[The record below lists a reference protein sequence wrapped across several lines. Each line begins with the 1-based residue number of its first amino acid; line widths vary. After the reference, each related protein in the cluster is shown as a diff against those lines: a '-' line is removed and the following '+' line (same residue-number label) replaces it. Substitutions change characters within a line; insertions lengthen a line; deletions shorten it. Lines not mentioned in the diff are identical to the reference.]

1 MKSLKKILIFFTLS
15 LINCSSVDYCE
26 INKENEFEYIPLI
39 EDETQI
45 VFINKNLTSEKMY
58 IDLMFSHL
66 SKYHV
71 TFNQY
76 DEETKEN
83 INPAFYFNNEDI
95 FVNPFRRLS
104 SNYTENQADLIEK
117 EEIVL
122 GINKKCLKL
131 TKDIKNII
139 VTIFRD
145 DSN

>member
-1 MKSLKKILIFFTLS
+1 MKSLKRILIFSILS

-83 INPAFYFNNEDI
+83 INHAFYFNSEDI
-95 FVNPFRRLS
+95 DIFLNPLRRLS
-104 SNYTENQADLIEK
+104 SNYTENQTDLIEK

-122 GINKKCLKL
+122 GVNKISLKL
-131 TKDIKNII
+131 KK
-139 VTIFRD
+139 IF
-145 DSN
+145 